1 MISHLGP
8 QLAVADGIALANK
21 LSKNNKVCLVFTGEG
36 GTSEGDFH
44 EALNVASVWSLPVI
58 FLIENN
64 GYGLSTPHQNNI
76 IVRIFQIEGWL
87 WY

>member
-21 LSKNNKVCLVFTGEG
+21 LKKNKKVCVVLLERVDK
-36 GTSEGDFH
+36 EGDFH

-64 GYGLSTPHQNNI
+64 G
-76 IVRIFQIEGWL
+76 VDFQL
-87 WY
+87 HY